1 MAKTQP
7 ERVREL
13 EDNLRDV
20 EHRADSLGIQIT
32 GFVAQLGEVQGRI
45 DSALEKLA
53 ALGEKVAVQ
62 AVAVAVV
69 NQRLDEQS
77 RRFDDQAAHVK
88 VWDQRWWGLVA
99 GVLIAI
105 VTAFIRK

>member
-1 MAKTQP
+1 MATP
-7 ERVREL
+7 PRGERVRQLEL
-13 EDNLRDV
+13 TLRDV
-20 EHRADSLGIQIT
+20 SATVGFLQTQVSEFVQLQDDSRL
-32 GFVAQLGEVQGRI
+32 
-45 DSALEKLA
+45 ALATLDKEN
-53 ALGEKVAVQ
+53 AVLKQ
-62 AVAVAVV
+62 KI
-69 NQRLDEQS
+69 DEQS